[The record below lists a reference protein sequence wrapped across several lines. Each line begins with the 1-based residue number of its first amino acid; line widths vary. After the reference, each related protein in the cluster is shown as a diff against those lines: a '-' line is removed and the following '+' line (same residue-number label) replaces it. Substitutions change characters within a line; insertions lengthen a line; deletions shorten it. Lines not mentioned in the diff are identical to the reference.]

1 MLRAPAFFM
10 ITVSDYY
17 KNIFGQ
23 KVYKIAVDAGCTCPN
38 RDGTL
43 GHGGCI
49 FCSQTGSG
57 DFLPGRNLAIEEQ
70 IESAKALVESKF
82 SRAAARGEKVSKK
95 FIVYFQNFTN
105 TYAGAGG
112 DEGRLFSLFEKA
124 VSAQD
129 VVGIAIGTR
138 PDCLS
143 DGMLAFFGELSA
155 RTFVQIELGLQTA
168 NEKTADYCR
177 RGFKNEVYT
186 SAIGRLH
193 AVAEKAGGRI
203 HVVTHVIFGL
213 PGDGAD
219 DMMETVKLAVAG
231 GTDGIKITVL
241 YVVEGTD
248 LAAEYRARKFKALEK
263 EEYYDLLRKA
273 LPLLPKDM
281 VVHRLTGDPPKR
293 ILIAPEWT
301 ADKKRVMN
309 EIRGITE
316 LM

>member
-1 MLRAPAFFM
+1 MS
-10 ITVSDYY
+10 VSVSEFY
-17 KNIFGQ
+17 KSLFGQ
-23 KVYKIAVDAGCTCPN
+23 KVYKISLDAGCTCPN

-43 GHGGCI
+43 GLGGCI

-57 DFLPGRNLAIEEQ
+57 DFVPGRNLPVEEQ
-70 IESAKALVESKF
+70 IESAKALVGRKF
-82 SRAAARGEKVSKK
+82 SRAAARGENVSKK

-105 TYAGAGG
+105 TYAGANG
-112 DEGRLFSLFEKA
+112 DEGRLFALFEKA
-124 VSAQD
+124 VAQPD

-143 DGMLAFFGELSA
+143 EGMLAFLGELST
-155 RTFVQIELGLQTA
+155 RTYVQVELGFQTA
-168 NEKTADYCR
+168 NENTALYCR
-177 RGFKNEVYT
+177 RGFKNDVYF
-186 SAIGRLH
+186 SAVGRLH
-193 AVAEKAGGRI
+193 AAANRAGGQI

-213 PGDGAD
+213 PGDGTD
-219 DMMETVKLAVAG
+219 DMMNTVKTVVDA

-248 LAAEYRARKFKALEK
+248 LADEYRAGKFKALEK

-273 LPLLPKDM
+273 LPLFPSNM

-309 EIRGITE
+309 EIKS
-316 LM
+316 LLAKNPS

>member
-1 MLRAPAFFM
+1 M

-112 DEGRLFSLFEKA
+112 DESHGQRADVSRHRPAPAGRL
-124 VSAQD
+124 
-129 VVGIAIGTR
+129 R
-138 PDCLS
+138 
-143 DGMLAFFGELSA
+143 
-155 RTFVQIELGLQTA
+155 
-168 NEKTADYCR
+168 
-177 RGFKNEVYT
+177 
-186 SAIGRLH
+186 
-193 AVAEKAGGRI
+193 AGGRRRC
-203 HVVTHVIFGL
+203 HAGHDHGGHHQQLV
-213 PGDGAD
+213 GDGIH
-219 DMMETVKLAVAG
+219 ELAEVGHQSPRAG
-231 GTDGIKITVL
+231 DAPVQRVGDAGHGIDAHRHALGPQRVHPREDHEERPEHTDSS
-241 YVVEGTD
+241 
-248 LAAEYRARKFKALEK
+248 
-263 EEYYDLLRKA
+263 
-273 LPLLPKDM
+273 
-281 VVHRLTGDPPKR
+281 
-293 ILIAPEWT
+293 APFSS
-301 ADKKRVMN
+301 
-309 EIRGITE
+309 GS
-316 LM
+316 

>member
-1 MLRAPAFFM
+1 M

-43 GHGGCI
+43 GRGGCI

-57 DFLPGRNLAIEEQ
+57 DFIPGLNLPIEEQ
-70 IESAKALVESKF
+70 IESAKALVERKF

-95 FIVYFQNFTN
+95 YIVYFQNFTS

-112 DEGRLFSLFEKA
+112 DEGWLFALFEKA
-124 VSAQD
+124 VSAPD

-143 DGMLAFFGELSA
+143 EGMLAFLGELSA

-186 SAIGRLH
+186 SAVGRLH
-193 AVAEKAGGRI
+193 NAAEKAGGRI

-219 DMMETVKLAVAG
+219 DMMDTVKLAVAG

-248 LAAEYRARKFKALEK
+248 LAKEYRAGKFKALEK

-309 EIRGITE
+309 EIKKMIE
-316 LM
+316 KLN